1 MLSHAPHLELLLQ
14 QAQQQQTDSSN
25 SSSAACTRRPIE
37 VSHSMAAA
45 RAAES
50 SLPDGLFT
58 DPFAAQLLDTQQ
70 QQQQQQDEA
79 LLDVIATRYIDE
91 SLLNA
96 MAATNVNS
104 IQSGDY
110 RQVRRPSTSSIQAS
124 EHRQQLQGVPGYS
137 CLDGECHWQC
147 LNALGT

>member
-1 MLSHAPHLELLLQ
+1 LLPYDTNFDLLSL
-14 QAQQQQTDSSN
+14 QAQQQQTDSS
-25 SSSAACTRRPIE
+25 SSSNAACARRPIE
-37 VSHSMAAA
+37 VSRSMAAA

-50 SLPDGLFT
+50 SLPEGLFS
-58 DPFAAQLLDTQQ
+58 DPFAAQLIATQQ
-70 QQQQQQDEA
+70 QQQQQQQHQNEA

-110 RQVRRPSTSSIQAS
+110 RQVR
-124 EHRQQLQGVPGYS
+124 
-137 CLDGECHWQC
+137 
-147 LNALGT
+147 